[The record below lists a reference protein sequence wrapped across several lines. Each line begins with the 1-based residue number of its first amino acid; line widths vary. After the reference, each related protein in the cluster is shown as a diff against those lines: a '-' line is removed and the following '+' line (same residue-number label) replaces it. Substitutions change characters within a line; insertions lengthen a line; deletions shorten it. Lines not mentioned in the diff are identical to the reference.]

1 MDGHISFFLS
11 SFPELPAE
19 SVTVMQTLDKLKQ
32 KSLTYKRIKP
42 KRQYSVNRRRGK
54 TSLNGFMAYRAYYS
68 KDVDIPKLQ
77 IELSRLLASYWKK
90 TKNQQVWNRYAQ
102 EFNASTR
109 SLPFLEW
116 LNEALRD
123 SKKEDI
129 MIIKEKSWSQK
140 SKLSNL
146 VVEDVFYTKQ

>member
-11 SFPELPAE
+11 SFPQLPTE
-19 SVTVMQTLDKLKQ
+19 SVVVLQSLDKLKQ
-32 KSLTYKRIKP
+32 KSLTYKRTKP
-42 KRQYSVNRRRGK
+42 KRQYSSNRKKAR

-68 KDVDIPKLQ
+68 KDVDIPILQ
-77 IELSRLLASYWKK
+77 IELSRLLASCWKK
-90 TKNQQVWNRYAQ
+90 TKNQKVWNRYAQ
-102 EFNASTR
+102 EFNASSK

-123 SKKEDI
+123 SKKEDV
-129 MIIKEKSWSQK
+129 MIVKEKSWSQK
-140 SKLSNL
+140 SKISNL